1 MAVDAQWDDVIMM
14 APLTADILDARGGQA
29 SEGPGSTGLS
39 SAVGNAF
46 GAGSAYHFA
55 GGIGFSS
62 DSITYFAASG
72 YTFLDTGDFSVQL
85 AFYPEDGGHGA
96 ASESVLFQASAEG
109 LPDYGLRIIS
119 DGSANPMN
127 LRIEYHNGSAWV
139 DLIDFVAT
147 DISDD
152 AWHWLQVDRVSG
164 VISCYVDGV
173 LYSDETRTA
182 SLQFQ
187 NISVGDGFNGYIH
200 DVRFTAGA
208 YRVSHAVPTT
218 PWPRPTIQGEVTTTP
233 HDRVIVC
240 LNQNTLA
247 VDGNTVS
254 DSGTGAYTLYP
265 YDYDEHIVMWFDTD
279 TYPIVDGGSGEI
291 MQAYD
296 RVSPG
301 G

>member
-14 APLTADILDARGGQA
+14 APLTADLLDARGGQ
-29 SEGPGSTGLS
+29 SNEGPGATGLS

-55 GGIGFSS
+55 GGSGFSS
-62 DSITYFAASG
+62 DYILYYAATG
-72 YTFLDTGDFSVQL
+72 FTFLDTGDFSVQL
-85 AFYPEDGGHGA
+85 AFYPEDGGHGS
-96 ASESVLFQASAEG
+96 ASESVLFQAVPDG
-109 LPDYGLRIIS
+109 LDDNGLRIIS

-127 LRIEYHNGSAWV
+127 LRIEYHNGSAWT

-147 DISDD
+147 GISDD

-164 VISCYVDGV
+164 VISCYVDGA

-187 NISVGDGFNGYIH
+187 NITVGNGFNGYIH
-200 DVRFTAGA
+200 GVRFTSGS
-208 YRVSHAVPTT
+208 YRASHAVPGA
-218 PWPRPTIQGEVTTTP
+218 PWLRPTIQGNVTVAP
-233 HDRVIVC
+233 YNRVITC
-240 LNQNTLA
+240 LNQNTMTLA
-247 VDGNTVS
+247 GQTVA
-254 DSGTGAYTLYP
+254 DVGTGAYTLYP
-265 YDYDEHIVMWFDTD
+265 YDYGEHIVQWFDTD
-279 TYPIVDGGSGEI
+279 TYPLADGGSGEI